1 MPHELIQVRVRN
13 PLIKIL
19 LLLLLI
25 VAGAGSYFAVSWYI
39 GNTFAEYSDP
49 NATTVDI
56 ARRAVGMAPDDP
68 LTHWRMAEI
77 AEKTLTL
84 DRQGAAI
91 AEYEK
96 AVSLSPNDYRFWVSL
111 GRAYEQAGE
120 ANKAEQALKR
130 GVALAPSYARPH
142 WYLGNLL
149 LRNARYDEAFAELRL
164 ASQAEPELRP
174 QQFNLVWAIYSDD
187 PEGLKN
193 AVGSTSEVR
202 AAFALYLIS
211 QQHLAEGLRLWDS
224 LSVDDKIANRYTA
237 EQIIQSLFKDFKFH
251 AALKVWNDIA
261 TEQFRTEVGHIFDG
275 SFELAGGYGP
285 ETVFGWQVQGANQV
299 QIGVDAGRLHGG
311 TKSLRFVFDVR
322 ANVEAINVSQLVPVQ
337 PHTAYDF
344 EAYVSTDKLTTAGAP
359 QIDVVDPTD
368 NAVLMS
374 SAQAPVGTNG
384 WNRVSLSFRTGEK
397 TEAVLIK
404 IVRFPCVDKET
415 PVCPIFGTV
424 WYDDFSITRRN

>member
-25 VAGAGSYFAVSWYI
+25 VAGAWSYFAVSWYI

-49 NATTVDI
+49 SVTTVDI
-56 ARRAVGMAPDDP
+56 ARRAVGMAPNDP
-68 LTHWRMAEI
+68 LTHWRMAQA

-84 DRQGAAI
+84 DKQGAAI

-96 AVSLSPNDYRFWVSL
+96 AVSLSPNDYRLWMSL

-120 ANKAEQALKR
+120 ANRSEQALKR
-130 GVALAPSYARPH
+130 AVTLAPSYAYPH

-164 ASQAEPELRP
+164 ASQADPELRP
-174 QQFNLVWAIYSDD
+174 QQFNLIWAIYSDD

-193 AVGSTSEVR
+193 AVGNTAEVR
-202 AAFALYLIS
+202 AAFSLYLIS
-211 QQHLAEGLRLWDS
+211 QQHLTEGLRLWDS

-237 EQIIQSLFKDFKFH
+237 ENIIQSLFKDFKFH
-251 AALKVWNDIA
+251 SALKVWNDIA
-261 TEQFRTEVGHIFDG
+261 TEKFRTEVGAIFDG

-322 ANVEAINVSQLVPVQ
+322 ANVETVNVYQLVPVQ
-337 PHTAYDF
+337 PQTAYDF

-359 QIDVVDPTD
+359 QIDIVDPT
-368 NAVLMS
+368 NTAVLVS
-374 SAQAPVGTNG
+374 SPQAPVGTNG
-384 WNRVSLSFRTGEK
+384 WNKVSLSFRTGEK
-397 TEAVLIK
+397 TEAVIIK

-415 PVCPIFGTV
+415 PVCPIFGTL

>member
-25 VAGAGSYFAVSWYI
+25 FAGVWSYFAVSWYI

-49 NATTVDI
+49 SATTVDI
-56 ARRAVGMAPDDP
+56 ARRAVGMAPNDP
-68 LTHWRMAEI
+68 LTHWRMAQI
-77 AEKTLTL
+77 AEKTLPL
-84 DRQGAAI
+84 DQQVAAI

-96 AVSLSPNDYRFWVSL
+96 ATSLSPNDYRFWMSL
-111 GRAYEQAGE
+111 ARAYEQVGE

-130 GVALAPSYARPH
+130 AVALAPAYAYPH
-142 WYLGNLL
+142 WYLGNLY

-164 ASQAEPELRP
+164 ASQADPELRP

-193 AVGSTSEVR
+193 AVGNTAEVR

-211 QQHLAEGLRLWDS
+211 TQHLAEGLRLWDG
-224 LSVDDKIANRYTA
+224 LSVEEKTANRDTA
-237 EQIIQSLFKDFKFH
+237 QNMIQALIKDFKFH

-261 TEQFRTEVGHIFDG
+261 TEKFRTEVGRVFDG
-275 SFELAGGYGP
+275 SFEMAGGYGA
-285 ETVFGWQVQGANQV
+285 ETVFGWQVQGARQV

-311 TKSLRFVFDVR
+311 LKILRFVFDVR
-322 ANVEAINVSQLVPVQ
+322 ANVETVNVYQLVPVQ
-337 PHTAYDF
+337 PQTAYDLEF
-344 EAYVSTDKLTTAGAP
+344 YVSTDKLTTAGAP

-368 NAVLMS
+368 TRVLMS

-384 WNRVSLSFRTGEK
+384 WNRVSLSFKTGEK
-397 TEAVLIK
+397 TEAVIIK

>member
-25 VAGAGSYFAVSWYI
+25 VAGAWSYFAVSWYI

-56 ARRAVGMAPDDP
+56 ARRAVGMAPKDP
-68 LTHWRMAEI
+68 LTHWRMAQI

-84 DRQGAAI
+84 DQQGAAI

-96 AVSLSPNDYRFWVSL
+96 AVSLSPNDYRFWMSL

-130 GVALAPSYARPH
+130 AVALAPAYAYPH

-164 ASQAEPELRP
+164 ASQADPELRP

-193 AVGSTSEVR
+193 AVGNTSEVR
-202 AAFALYLIS
+202 AAFAFYLIS

-237 EQIIQSLFKDFKFH
+237 EQIIQSLFKDYKFH

-261 TEQFRTEVGHIFDG
+261 TEKFRTEVGQVFDG
-275 SFELAGGYGP
+275 SFELGGGYGP
-285 ETVFGWQVQGANQV
+285 ETVFGWQVQGAPQV

-311 TKSLRFVFDVR
+311 MKSLRFVFDVR
-322 ANVEAINVSQLVPVQ
+322 ANVETINVYQLVPVQ
-337 PHTAYDF
+337 PQTAYDF

-359 QIDVVDPTD
+359 QIDIVDPTD
-368 NAVLMS
+368 TAVLMS

-397 TEAVLIK
+397 TEAVIIK